1 MKRGFAIVAFAGV
14 LFSGTVLLAAELFPT
29 PIWMSVYGSASFHGA
44 ALDKGDE
51 VRVSTPEGLLVGR
64 FVVERSGAGEYGL
77 LPIYGDDP
85 YSKEKDGAGAGDVL
99 RIVLYRVSDG
109 KEYPVL
115 YSSVDPLPFKAS
127 MDGSRVDLMF

>member
-1 MKRGFAIVAFAGV
+1 
-14 LFSGTVLLAAELFPT
+14 
-29 PIWMSVYGSASFHGA
+29 
-44 ALDKGDE
+44 
-51 VRVSTPEGLLVGR
+51 VGK
-64 FVVERSGAGEYGL
+64 FIVERTGAVEYGL

-99 RIVLYRVSDG
+99 RIALYRVSDG

-127 MDGSRVDLMF
+127 MEGARVDLMF